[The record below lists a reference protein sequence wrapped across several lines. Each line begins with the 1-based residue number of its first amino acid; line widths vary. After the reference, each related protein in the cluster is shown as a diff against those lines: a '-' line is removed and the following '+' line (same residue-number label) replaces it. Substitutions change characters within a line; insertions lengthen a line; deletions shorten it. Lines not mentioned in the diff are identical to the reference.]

1 MIIESFKCGKL
12 CYLWRMI
19 PLRIRNNYFDG
30 TKWHRTWPGVKPGA
44 RVHIK
49 FFLFQYFLQFFK
61 FSVIQF
67 CTYAFFFFSFLC
79 FFAYYY
85 YYYYFFFTFFLLV
98 PPWEKPLKVTRPV
111 FLGGTILLWSSL
123 VSPPLLLS

>member
-1 MIIESFKCGKL
+1 MIIQSFTCCKL

-49 FFLFQYFLQFFK
+49 FFLFEYFLQFFK
-61 FSVIQF
+61 FSVIKF
-67 CTYAFFFFSFLC
+67 CTYAFFSVLFFVSLLIII
-79 FFAYYY
+79 FFYI
-85 YYYYFFFTFFLLV
+85 FFTCASMKKTSLRWLD
-98 PPWEKPLKVTRPV
+98 PV
-111 FLGGTILLWSSL
+111 FWGGTILLWSSL
-123 VSPPLLLS
+123 VSPPLLLSYV

>member
-67 CTYAFFFFSFLC
+67 CTYAFFSFL
-79 FFAYYY
+79 FFVSLLIIIIIISLH
-85 YYYYFFFTFFLLV
+85 FFYLCLHEKNLLRWLDQFF
-98 PPWEKPLKVTRPV
+98 W
-111 FLGGTILLWSSL
+111 GGTILLWSSL